1 MFDWLFNRKIKI
13 KWQEVIIIGPRV
25 QDIFQNLSETFVL
38 GSVGSLKT
46 HHPEFIDNPNWKV
59 ETIYDVPVLRNALYG
74 FQLHSAMFFFEKELG
89 GSEKEKKLHLDLL
102 KSWLMDHAYSILK
115 KDIEENKRY
124 YKKYNK
130 TKNIKDRTNMLLD
143 DVIKIMKLT
152 EFTRVN
158 NPMLKTV
165 NSLHSQVC
173 MELASLFGKTKLADK
188 YMLKAGKGI
197 LDD

>member
-1 MFDWLFNRKIKI
+1 M
-13 KWQEVIIIGPRV
+13 
-25 QDIFQNLSETFVL
+25 
-38 GSVGSLKT
+38 
-46 HHPEFIDNPNWKV
+46 
-59 ETIYDVPVLRNALYG
+59 
-74 FQLHSAMFFFEKELG
+74 
-89 GSEKEKKLHLDLL
+89 L
-102 KSWLMDHAYSILK
+102 KSWLMDHAYSIPK

-165 NSLHSQVC
+165 NSLHNQVC
-173 MELASLFGKTKLADK
+173 MELASLFGKKKLVDK